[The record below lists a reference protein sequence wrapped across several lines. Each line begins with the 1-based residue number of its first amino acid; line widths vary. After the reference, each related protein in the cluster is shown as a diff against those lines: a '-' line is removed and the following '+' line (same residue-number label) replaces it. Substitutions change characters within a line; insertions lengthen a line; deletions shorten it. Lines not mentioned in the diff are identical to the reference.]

1 MLTSLPLSGK
11 TSLISSILNLLEHTG
26 TISIDGTDVQTVPK
40 SFLRS
45 RIITIPQDGLELS
58 ASLRVN
64 LDPAG
69 ENNSNRT
76 VADETLK
83 SVLKRV
89 GLLDAVQGRG
99 GLDMALQ
106 RLMLSPV
113 QKQLLCLARAI
124 LARVS
129 TKSRIVLIDEATNS
143 IDAIQY
149 KQLQSII
156 AREFTEC
163 TVISVTHHRDGVE
176 FADMVLEMSDG
187 KIARVLNRHTKE
199 IQDLS

>member
-1 MLTSLPLSGK
+1 M
-11 TSLISSILNLLEHTG
+11 
-26 TISIDGTDVQTVPK
+26 
-40 SFLRS
+40 RS

-64 LDPAG
+64 LDPKSA
-69 ENNSNRT
+69 NDCSRK
-76 VADETLK
+76 VPDEALEK
-83 SVLKRV
+83 VLKRV

-99 GLDMALQ
+99 GLDMALE
-106 RLMLSPV
+106 RIMLSPV
-113 QKQLLCLARAI
+113 QKQLLSLARAI
-124 LARVS
+124 LARES

-149 KQLQSII
+149 KRLQSII
-156 AREFTEC
+156 AREFAEC

-187 KIARVLNRHTKE
+187 QITRVLNRHTKE
-199 IQDLS
+199 VQDLT